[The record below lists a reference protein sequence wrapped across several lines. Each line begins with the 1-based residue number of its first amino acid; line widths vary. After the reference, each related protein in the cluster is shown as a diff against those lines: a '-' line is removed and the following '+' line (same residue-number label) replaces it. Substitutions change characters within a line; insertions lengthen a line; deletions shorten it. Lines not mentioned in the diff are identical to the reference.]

1 MKMSELCRLSETE
14 LTDICT
20 LFREIFTAEPWNDDW
35 SDDDQLRAYV
45 IDIIGNR
52 NSLALGLYENGELAG
67 LSLGTVMHW
76 YMGTNYYIIEFGIR
90 PDCQGRG
97 LGTEFL
103 GLIEKY
109 ILDSG
114 ISCLFLQTERNMP
127 AYDFYRKNG
136 FDLLD
141 GHVSLAKFL
150 NQT

>member
-1 MKMSELCRLSETE
+1 
-14 LTDICT
+14 
-20 LFREIFTAEPWNDDW
+20 
-35 SDDDQLRAYV
+35 
-45 IDIIGNR
+45 
-52 NSLALGLYENGELAG
+52 
-67 LSLGTVMHW
+67 MHW

-136 FDLLD
+136 FSLD
-141 GHVSLAKFL
+141 PDSPSPLIFKDVPHAILRKVLK
-150 NQT
+150 NNK